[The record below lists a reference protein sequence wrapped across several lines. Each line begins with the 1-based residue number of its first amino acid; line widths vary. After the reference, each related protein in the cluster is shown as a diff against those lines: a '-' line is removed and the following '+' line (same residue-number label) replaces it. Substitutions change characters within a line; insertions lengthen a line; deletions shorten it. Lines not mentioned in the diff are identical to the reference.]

1 VTRGRVAQG
10 VVLLA
15 AVIPWCASPGV
26 AQADPPGAVLSRD
39 AATAAAAPRVP
50 GADGRERFLVDRDTA
65 LDRLTGW
72 VWQRCAAGQRWDE
85 RDGCIGLATKLWFHE
100 ARQLQSR
107 RWRLPSTAELQSL
120 YGGEPPQ
127 LVDPAAFP
135 DAPRTWFWAMGPNGA
150 QAAWG
155 PDCGDG
161 GNDSCYQ
168 SDARAVRLIRRSDGR
183 K

>member
-1 VTRGRVAQG
+1 VTRGLVAQR

-15 AVIPWCASPGV
+15 AAMACCAAPGV
-26 AQADPPGAVLSRD
+26 VLADPPGAVRSQE
-39 AATAAAAPRVP
+39 AGIVVRVP
-50 GADGRERFLVDRDTA
+50 GPDGRERFLVEGETV
-65 LDRLTGW
+65 LDRLTGR
-72 VWQRCAAGQRWDE
+72 VWRRCAVGQRWDA

-107 RWRLPSTAELQSL
+107 RWRLPSVAELRSL
-120 YGGEPPQ
+120 HGGEPPR
-127 LVDPAAFP
+127 LMDPVAFP
-135 DAPRTWFWAMGPNGA
+135 DAPRTWFWAEGPGGG

-155 PDCGDG
+155 PDCGEG